1 MLNSRVYPEIFNEC
15 INVWFKKWRDAPP
28 QSDIDW
34 DRCHKEAE
42 AIYRKY
48 PYQITADLCADLY
61 AELSRRSDELKKEQ
75 NGNGK

>member
-1 MLNSRVYPEIFNEC
+1 MLKTSDYNNILNEIY
-15 INVWFKKWRDAPP
+15 NVWFRKWRDAPP

-42 AIYRKY
+42 AISQKY

-61 AELSRRSDELKKEQ
+61 AELSRRSEELKKEQ
-75 NGNGK
+75 KSNGQ